1 MILIVDDKR
10 ENLLSLQ
17 SLLASQA
24 YAVDTASGGE
34 EALRKVLQQNYGLI
48 ILDVQMPEMDGFE
61 VAEMISGYSKT
72 KDVPIIFLSAV
83 SIDKKFITK
92 GYRSGAID
100 YITKPI
106 DPDIFLLKVN
116 TLYKLYEQKR
126 QLSEMQVQL
135 QHEVEFRKK
144 AQQESQEKAQQL
156 IAILES
162 IPQIAFTTNEEGR
175 IEFFNSHWQSYT
187 NGGARY
193 PDIHPEEPDFPTMM
207 REMTGS
213 KNVFEREVRIR
224 RDSSAEY
231 KYFLLRAVPQA
242 RDKEGKHWTGTF
254 TDIDEQKKASQR
266 KDEFISVAS
275 HELKTPLTSMKG
287 YIQLLERTMKAECPT
302 RLYVERTLQQIHKL
316 DGLIADLLD
325 ISRIESGRMKLNKS
339 DFQFMDIVN
348 RALEQIQQIHPEHA
362 LELNGHTDA
371 FVYGD
376 DMRLE
381 QVLLNFLSNAIK
393 YSPQHKKVTVSVS
406 SSAESDLRN

>member
-156 IAILES
+156 NAILQS
-162 IPQIAFTTNEEGR
+162 IPQIAF
-175 IEFFNSHWQSYT
+175 
-187 NGGARY
+187 
-193 PDIHPEEPDFPTMM
+193 
-207 REMTGS
+207 
-213 KNVFEREVRIR
+213 R
-224 RDSSAEY
+224 R
-231 KYFLLRAVPQA
+231 
-242 RDKEGKHWTGTF
+242 
-254 TDIDEQKKASQR
+254 
-266 KDEFISVAS
+266 
-275 HELKTPLTSMKG
+275 
-287 YIQLLERTMKAECPT
+287 
-302 RLYVERTLQQIHKL
+302 
-316 DGLIADLLD
+316 
-325 ISRIESGRMKLNKS
+325 
-339 DFQFMDIVN
+339 
-348 RALEQIQQIHPEHA
+348 
-362 LELNGHTDA
+362 
-371 FVYGD
+371 
-376 DMRLE
+376 
-381 QVLLNFLSNAIK
+381 
-393 YSPQHKKVTVSVS
+393 
-406 SSAESDLRN
+406 